1 MTEKELLAGLLPAL
15 IARLDDPFRPSD
27 EAAKRCLDAANEWAK
42 ALARVYA
49 PDPNQPPV
57 S

>member
-15 IARLDDPFRPSD
+15 IARIDDPFKPSD
-27 EAAKRCLDAANEWAK
+27 EAAKRCLDAAIGWAK
-42 ALARVYA
+42 ALARVYTS
-49 PDPNQPPV
+49 DPNESPV